1 MLFNLK
7 ELGGVFMQTAIA
19 AIFVF
24 LLVILLHEL
33 GHFTVAKLV
42 GIKVN
47 EFSIGMGSKI
57 YQKQKGETKYTLRI
71 LPIGGYVSME
81 GEDEESNDPRG
92 FGKASPLAR
101 MAVVAAGAFMN
112 FVLAIIVLSIVS
124 FNIGEPTTVI
134 GNISPDSP
142 AQVSGIMI
150 GDDIVKIND
159 MAIDSWDSL
168 SNAISNSNSDEEI
181 KVDFLRDGKEMSIYV
196 KPINEDGQ
204 NIIGI
209 MPRYKRSL
217 SYAIIGGLK
226 MTGMFIGKMFEFLG
240 MVFKGQVSTKDL
252 SGPIGVINEV
262 GQAAKMG
269 MTNLLLILGFI
280 SVNLGFFNLLPIPAL
295 DGSRLVF
302 LFIELL
308 RGKPIDPKK
317 ENIIH
322 LVGFAFLISLMVVVT
337 YRDLFRINLFGR

>member
-1 MLFNLK
+1 
-7 ELGGVFMQTAIA
+7 MQTAIA

-47 EFSIGMGSKI
+47 EFSIGMGPKI
-57 YQKQKGETKYTLRI
+57 YQRQKGETKYTLRI
-71 LPIGGYVSME
+71 LPIGGYVNME

-124 FNIGEPTTVI
+124 FNIGKPTTVV
-134 GNISPDSP
+134 GDISPNSP
-142 AQVSGIMI
+142 AEMAGVMI
-150 GDDIVKIND
+150 GDDIIRLND
-159 MAIDSWDSL
+159 ISIDSWESL
-168 SNAISNSNSDEEI
+168 SSTISESKVDEEI
-181 KVDFLRDGKEMSIYV
+181 KVDILRNKEEITMYI
-196 KPINEDGQ
+196 KPIQKDGQ

-209 MPRYKRSL
+209 MPSYVSSL
-217 SYAIIGGLK
+217 SYAIVGGFK
-226 MTGMFIGKMFEFLG
+226 KTGMFVKWMFGFLG
-240 MVFKGQVSTKDL
+240 MVFKGQVSTNDL

-262 GQAAKMG
+262 GKAAKMG
-269 MTNLLLILGFI
+269 ITSLLIMLGLI

-322 LVGFAFLISLMVVVT
+322 LIGFAFLISLMVVVT
-337 YRDLFRINLFGR
+337 YKDLFKINLFGR

>member
-1 MLFNLK
+1 
-7 ELGGVFMQTAIA
+7 MQTAIA

-47 EFSIGMGSKI
+47 EFSIGMGPKI
-57 YQKQKGETKYTLRI
+57 YQRQKGETKYTLRI
-71 LPIGGYVSME
+71 LPIGGYVNME

-124 FNIGEPTTVI
+124 FNIGKPTTVV
-134 GNISPDSP
+134 GDISPNSP
-142 AQVSGIMI
+142 AEMAGIMI
-150 GDDIVKIND
+150 GDDIIRLND
-159 MAIDSWDSL
+159 ISIDSWESL
-168 SNAISNSNSDEEI
+168 SSTISESKLDEEI
-181 KVDFLRDGKEMSIYV
+181 KVDILRNEEEITIYI
-196 KPINEDGQ
+196 KPIQKDGQ

-209 MPRYKRSL
+209 MPSYVSSL
-217 SYAIIGGLK
+217 PYAIVGGFK
-226 MTGMFIGKMFEFLG
+226 KTGMFIKWMFGFLG
-240 MVFKGQVSTKDL
+240 MVFKGQVSTNDI

-262 GQAAKMG
+262 GKAAKMG
-269 MTNLLLILGFI
+269 ITSLLIMLGLI

-322 LVGFAFLISLMVVVT
+322 LIGFAFLISLMVVVT
-337 YRDLFRINLFGR
+337 YKDLFKINLFGR